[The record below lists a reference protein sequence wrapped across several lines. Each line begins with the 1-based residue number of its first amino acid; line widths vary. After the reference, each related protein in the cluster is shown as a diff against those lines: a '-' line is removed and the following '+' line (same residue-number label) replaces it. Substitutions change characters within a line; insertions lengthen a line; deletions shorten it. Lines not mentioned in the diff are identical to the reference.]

1 MLLVAIMGLPELVQS
16 VWVRLFM
23 ISMQLRRA
31 ASPLRRQVRTKELVL
46 VWVEWK

>member
-31 ASPLRRQVRTKELVL
+31 ARPLRRQVRTKELVL